1 MYNVYATMKMVIN
14 MDIELTKKFERD
26 IIKKYRS
33 VLWTKFIKGLK
44 KYNMIEEGDKVA
56 VAMSGGKDS
65 LLLAKLFQELKKHPM
80 VNFDIEFISMDPGF
94 TDENLKLHFENAEK
108 LGVPL
113 NIKKYDVFKI
123 VSKIASDYPCYMC
136 ARLRRGH
143 LYAQAKE
150 KGCNKLALGHHFDDV
165 IETTM
170 MNILYAGTVKTML
183 PKLKS
188 ANFEGLTLIRPMYL
202 IKEKDIQRIMNSNGI
217 ETMDC
222 GCVLTGCNTAS
233 KRYQTK
239 QLIKKLKES
248 DPDIDKNIF
257 RAAENVNLDSIYRYV
272 KDGKEH
278 TIYDDWE

>member
-1 MYNVYATMKMVIN
+1 MYNVYAIEKVVIKM
-14 MDIELTKKFERD
+14 DHELTKKFERD

-33 VLWTKFIKGLK
+33 GLWTKFIKGLK

-65 LLLAKLFQELKKHPM
+65 LLLAKLLQELKKHPL
-80 VNFDIEFISMDPGF
+80 VDFELEFISMDPGF
-94 TDENLKLHFENAEK
+94 NEENLKLHFENAEK

-113 NIKKYDVFKI
+113 NIEKYDVFKI
-123 VSKIASDYPCYMC
+123 VKEIANDYPCYMC
-136 ARLRRGH
+136 ARLRRGF

-170 MNILYAGTVKTML
+170 MNILYAGTFKTML

-202 IKEKDIQRIMNSNGI
+202 IKEADIIKIMKSNGI
-217 ETMDC
+217 QTMDC
-222 GCVLTGCNTAS
+222 GCELTGCNTAS

-239 QLIKKLKES
+239 LLIKKLKETS
-248 DPDIDKNIF
+248 PDIDKNIF
-257 RAAENVNLDSIYRYV
+257 RSAENVNLDGIVRYT
-272 KDGKEH
+272 KDGNEH
-278 TIYDDWE
+278 TFYDDWE